1 MTDEEKIFWQDDD
14 IIPRPSSADLRGRQ
28 SVRATFKLSERAI
41 DAMSIVAVH
50 LGIKQKSLF
59 DHLIEDIQS
68 LNLIAREVESERFG
82 ALNRVQKTFVISRK
96 TLSNLDETSKRF
108 NAPRDALVE
117 YSIQRLMPVI
127 TRERERHRKRKEI
140 LRDMNEHLENG
151 LEILKKSRSQLG
163 EEDPVSV
170 KLESAMRSL
179 VNAQGHVRAFVEKGE
194 IIEAF

>member
-1 MTDEEKIFWQDDD
+1 MTDEEKTFWQDDD

-59 DHLIEDIQS
+59 DHLIEDMQS
-68 LNLIAREVESERFG
+68 LKLIAREVESERFG

-151 LEILKKSRSQLG
+151 LEILKKSRSLLG
-163 EEDPVSV
+163 EKDPVSV

-179 VNAQGHVRAFVEKGE
+179 VNAQGYVRVFVEKGE